1 MGTGQDRTGKGER
14 AREGRGGGHE
24 VGYTGGR
31 AEDERN
37 TITAIKTL
45 VTYPSATLASSL

>member
-1 MGTGQDRTGKGER
+1 MTGKGER
-14 AREGRGGGHE
+14 TREGRGGDDE

-31 AEDERN
+31 AEDESN
-37 TITAIKTL
+37 TVATIKKL